1 MRSFPVT
8 DAIRSYAVAHGTWR
22 PDPVI
27 QGLQAETAGLGDA
40 AGMQIGDDQGQLLT
54 LLARLVGARRAV
66 EVGTFTGYSSLCIAR
81 GLAEGGSLLCCDV
94 SAEWTEIGRRAWA
107 SAGLDDRIEL
117 RIAPALDTLRALPTA
132 ADIDLVFIDA
142 DKPAYAAYWA
152 ELVPR
157 VRPGGLLLADNVL
170 WSGRITDPEIDDAN
184 TVALRAF
191 NDLVVS
197 DDRVETVVLT
207 AFDGLTI
214 ARQRLGPA
222 EAVEE
227 GLTRAEDLRVRGAEV
242 AALVAH
248 GAAVG
253 HGVGP
258 ELEQRPD
265 GGEELAA
272 VVEVDAGDDDTGA
285 ATQELVDD
293 RDVVEVEHVHLV
305 DGHDVELLVQSLV
318 QARDLRRREHATAA
332 RGDAAVTHVPLGLV
346 DAVADPRE
354 LQRRQQRDESEA
366 LARLHRP
373 EDDVERHLGRGA
385 DGLPD
390 VVDRGHGRERYRP
403 PVSVGGIASH
413 PGQRP

>member
-1 MRSFPVT
+1 MRNFTIT
-8 DAIRSYAVAHGTWR
+8 DAVRDYAVSHGSWQPTDVLR
-22 PDPVI
+22 
-27 QGLQAETAGLGDA
+27 QLRSETEALGA
-40 AGMQIGDDQGQLLT
+40 PAGMQIGDDQGQLLT

-117 RIAPALDTLRALPTA
+117 RIAPALDTLRALPAT

-170 WSGRITDPEIDDAN
+170 LSGRITDPEIDDAN

-214 ARQRLGPA
+214 ARKR
-222 EAVEE
+222 
-227 GLTRAEDLRVRGAEV
+227 
-242 AALVAH
+242 
-248 GAAVG
+248 
-253 HGVGP
+253 
-258 ELEQRPD
+258 
-265 GGEELAA
+265 
-272 VVEVDAGDDDTGA
+272 
-285 ATQELVDD
+285 
-293 RDVVEVEHVHLV
+293 
-305 DGHDVELLVQSLV
+305 
-318 QARDLRRREHATAA
+318 
-332 RGDAAVTHVPLGLV
+332 
-346 DAVADPRE
+346 
-354 LQRRQQRDESEA
+354 
-366 LARLHRP
+366 
-373 EDDVERHLGRGA
+373 
-385 DGLPD
+385 
-390 VVDRGHGRERYRP
+390 
-403 PVSVGGIASH
+403 
-413 PGQRP
+413 